1 MDGEPLLGA
10 RDRERIR
17 EAAARI
23 APGTTLWLEE
33 GDDGRLEALAG
44 FCRELARLLPGL
56 QIRRR
61 PAAAGSDSGLVP
73 LDRVHFL
80 DLPRGRELPVFLE
93 VLEGAIA
100 PAGEPLQRELAAL
113 ERPAGLTLFVAPAC
127 GFCPQVLRSL
137 LQTVAASP
145 WVRLQVID
153 AEHRP
158 DRAAGREIR
167 SVPTLILEDRV
178 RWVGA
183 VDPREVVRVAA
194 AQDPGELS
202 AASLER
208 LLKEGE
214 ARRVAAWMVE
224 RQRLF
229 PALADLLCREE
240 WPVRLGAM
248 VTLEEIHARAPDLA
262 ARALASVE
270 ARLPALP
277 ERVQGDLLYLFGE
290 IAPAEFLP
298 RLEALAAAATEPE
311 AKAAAREAVEA
322 LRKKTRPGR

>member
-1 MDGEPLLGA
+1 MAGEPQRGA

-33 GDDGRLEALAG
+33 ADDGRTEALAE
-44 FCRELARLLPGL
+44 FCRELAPLLPGL
-56 QIRRR
+56 QLRRR
-61 PAAAGSDSGLVP
+61 PAAAGSGSGLVP
-73 LDRVHFL
+73 LERVHFL
-80 DLPRGRELPVFLE
+80 DPPRGRELPLFLE
-93 VLEGAIA
+93 LLQGALP
-100 PAGEPLQRELAAL
+100 PAGERLARELAAL
-113 ERPAGLTLFVAPAC
+113 DRPAELTLVVAPGC

-137 LQTVAASP
+137 VPAAAASP
-145 WVRLQVID
+145 WIRLRVID
-153 AEHRP
+153 AEQRP
-158 DRAAGREIR
+158 EYASEHGIR
-167 SVPTLILEDRV
+167 SVPTLILEERW

-183 VDPREVVRVAA
+183 VDPGEVVRVAA
-194 AQDPGELS
+194 ARDPAELS

-214 ARRVAAWMVE
+214 ARRVASWMVE
-224 RQRLF
+224 RKRLF

-262 ARALASVE
+262 ARALASLE
-270 ARLPALP
+270 PRLASLP

-290 IAPAEFLP
+290 IAPPALLP
-298 RLEALAAAATEPE
+298 RLEAFAAAAGPGVE
-311 AKAAAREAVEA
+311 AAAREAVEA
-322 LRKKTRPGR
+322 IRKKTRPDR

>member
-1 MDGEPLLGA
+1 MDGEARLER

-33 GDDGRLEALAG
+33 GDDGRHKALAG

-61 PAAAGSDSGLVP
+61 PAAAGSGSGLVP
-73 LDRVHFL
+73 LERVHFL

-93 VLEGAIA
+93 LLEGAIA
-100 PAGEPLQRELAAL
+100 PADEPLRKELAAL
-113 ERPAGLTLFVAPAC
+113 ERPASLTLFVAPAC

-137 LQTVAASP
+137 LPAAAASP

-153 AEHRP
+153 AEQRP
-158 DRAAGREIR
+158 EHAAGREIR
-167 SVPTLILEDRV
+167 SVPTLMLEERV

-224 RQRLF
+224 RQCLF
-229 PALADLLCREE
+229 PALTDLLCREE

-248 VTLEEIHARAPDLA
+248 VTLEEVHARAPDLA
-262 ARALASVE
+262 AQALASLE
-270 ARLPALP
+270 ARLPGLP
-277 ERVQGDLLYLFGE
+277 EPVLGDLLYLFGE
-290 IAPAEFLP
+290 IASAEFLP
-298 RLEALAAAATEPE
+298 HLEALAATASGPE
-311 AKAAAREAVEA
+311 VKVAAREAVAA
-322 LRKKTRPGR
+322 LRKKMRPGR